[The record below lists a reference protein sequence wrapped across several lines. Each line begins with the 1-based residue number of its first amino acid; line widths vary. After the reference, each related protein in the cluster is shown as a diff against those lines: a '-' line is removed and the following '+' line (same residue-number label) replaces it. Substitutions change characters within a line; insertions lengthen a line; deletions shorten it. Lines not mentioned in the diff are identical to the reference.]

1 MKQATVCLEKCTVEP
16 NSMMFLDVKLDDGI
30 YCMPTLNVGN
40 RKTINEGDRLRNE
53 IMTISEVHQTTEL
66 RQKEPV
72 RLEEINLEPDAN
84 EDANEAQKEE
94 IVDLLNKYR
103 DCIAKNIFE
112 LNVELQIQMTEKC
125 IMCMP

>member
-84 EDANEAQKEE
+84 EAQKEE

-125 IMCMP
+125 ILCMP